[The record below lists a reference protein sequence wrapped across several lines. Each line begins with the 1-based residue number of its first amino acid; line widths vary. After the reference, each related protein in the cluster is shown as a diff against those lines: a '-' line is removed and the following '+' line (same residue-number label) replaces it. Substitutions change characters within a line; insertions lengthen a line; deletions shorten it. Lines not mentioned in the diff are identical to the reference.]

1 MKKKIVNFGNVRLN
15 YVETNLSLSNMPLLL
30 IHGGTARWN
39 TFETIISD
47 LGKVAHVYAVDL
59 RGHGLSG
66 RTNQNYRLRDYVEDM
81 TAFLEKCITKPAL
94 IFGHSLGG
102 MIALMIAAKYPLL
115 VKGLIIGDA
124 PLTRE
129 VLKKGSNELTKWKD
143 RIQYYHMDGIETKT
157 VKETDFKSS
166 NAREGLVNEMMTN
179 LTYMDPD
186 VLTAMIDRFEDTY
199 AGYKVDDLLP
209 RIQCPMLLLQG
220 NPRLG
225 GVISDKEAQKALKMS
240 PNLQHKKVKNAG
252 HTLHLEDK
260 DEVLAIVKP
269 FITSFQ

>member
-1 MKKKIVNFGNVRLN
+1 MKEKIFNFENVHLN

-66 RTNQNYRLRDYVEDM
+66 RKNQNYRLRDYVEDM
-81 TAFLEKCITKPAL
+81 TIFLKKCITKPSL

-102 MIALMIAAKYPLL
+102 MIALMIAAKHPLL
-115 VKGLIIGDA
+115 VKGVIIGDA

-129 VLKKGSNELTKWKD
+129 VLKEGSNELTKWRDK
-143 RIQYYHMDGIETKT
+143 IQYYHMNQIETKT
-157 VKETDFKSS
+157 AKETDFKSS
-166 NAREGLVNEMMTN
+166 NTRKRLINEMMTN

-199 AGYKVDDLLP
+199 AGYKVEDLFP

-220 NPRLG
+220 NPKLG
-225 GVISDKEAQKALKMS
+225 GVISDKEAEKALKMS
-240 PNLQHKKVKNAG
+240 PNLQHKKIKNAG

-260 DEVLAIVKP
+260 EEVLAIVKP

>member
-1 MKKKIVNFGNVRLN
+1 MKEKIFNFENVHLN

-39 TFETIISD
+39 TFETILSD

-66 RTNQNYRLRDYVEDM
+66 RKNQNYRLRDYVEDM
-81 TAFLEKCITKPAL
+81 TIFLKKCITKPSL

-102 MIALMIAAKYPLL
+102 MIALMIAAKHPLL
-115 VKGLIIGDA
+115 VKGVIIGDA

-129 VLKKGSNELTKWKD
+129 VLKEGSNELTKWRDK
-143 RIQYYHMDGIETKT
+143 IQYYHMNQIETKT
-157 VKETDFKSS
+157 AKETDFKSS
-166 NAREGLVNEMMTN
+166 NTRKRLINEIMTN

-199 AGYKVDDLLP
+199 AGYKVEDLFP

-220 NPRLG
+220 NPKLG

-240 PNLQHKKVKNAG
+240 PNLQHKKIKNAG

-260 DEVLAIVKP
+260 EEVLAIVKP
-269 FITSFQ
+269 YITSFQ

>member
-1 MKKKIVNFGNVRLN
+1 MKEKLFNFENVHLN

-66 RTNQNYRLRDYVEDM
+66 RKNQNYRLRDYVEDM
-81 TAFLEKCITKPAL
+81 TIFLKKCITKPSL

-102 MIALMIAAKYPLL
+102 MIALMIAAKHPLL
-115 VKGLIIGDA
+115 VKGVIIGDA

-129 VLKKGSNELTKWKD
+129 VLKEGSNELTKWRDK
-143 RIQYYHMDGIETKT
+143 IQYYHMNQIETKT
-157 VKETDFKSS
+157 AKETDFKSS
-166 NAREGLVNEMMTN
+166 NTRKRLINEMMTN

-186 VLTAMIDRFEDTY
+186 VLTTMIDRFEDTY
-199 AGYKVDDLLP
+199 AGYKVEDLFP

-220 NPRLG
+220 NPKLG

-240 PNLQHKKVKNAG
+240 PNLQHKKIKNAG

-260 DEVLAIVKP
+260 EEVLAIVKP

>member
-1 MKKKIVNFGNVRLN
+1 MKEKIFNFENVHLN

-39 TFETIISD
+39 TFETILSD

-66 RTNQNYRLRDYVEDM
+66 RKNQNYRLRDYVEDM
-81 TAFLEKCITKPAL
+81 TIFLKKCITKPSL

-102 MIALMIAAKYPLL
+102 MIALMIAAKHPLL
-115 VKGLIIGDA
+115 VKGVIIGDA

-129 VLKKGSNELTKWKD
+129 VLKEGSNELIKWRDK
-143 RIQYYHMDGIETKT
+143 IQYYHMNQIETKT
-157 VKETDFKSS
+157 AKETDFKSS
-166 NAREGLVNEMMTN
+166 NTRKRLINEIMTN

-199 AGYKVDDLLP
+199 AGYKVDDLFP

-220 NPRLG
+220 NPKLG

-240 PNLQHKKVKNAG
+240 PNLQHKKIKNAG

-260 DEVLAIVKP
+260 EEVLAIVKP